1 MATPKK
7 LPSGNW
13 RIQVF
18 SHFDSNGKRVYKSF
32 TDKDKKK
39 VVRMAHEFQ
48 DNKDEYHD
56 TELTIAKA
64 LDDYISSKEGVL
76 SPSTIREYRR
86 MQAKAYDSIGT
97 MYVSRVT
104 SKDLQYFVSDLSRTR
119 SPKTVRNIY
128 SLLLATLSMHTD
140 KRYKVTLPQ
149 KEHIEYATPDDA
161 EVNILLDNAS
171 DKLKLC
177 IYLSAIGTLRRG
189 EICALKFS
197 DINYDINAIYIHADM
212 VQDKNKE
219 WVYKPIPKNNSSVRR
234 VILPKQI
241 IDMIGKGNPDD
252 YVIGWV
258 PGQITHR
265 FIYLRNKLGL
275 KCRFHD
281 LRHYSA
287 TIRMYMGIP
296 A

>member
-1 MATPKK
+1 
-7 LPSGNW
+7 
-13 RIQVF
+13 
-18 SHFDSNGKRVYKSF
+18 
-32 TDKDKKK
+32 
-39 VVRMAHEFQ
+39 
-48 DNKDEYHD
+48 
-56 TELTIAKA
+56 
-64 LDDYISSKEGVL
+64 
-76 SPSTIREYRR
+76 
-86 MQAKAYDSIGT
+86 
-97 MYVSRVT
+97 
-104 SKDLQYFVSDLSRTR
+104 
-119 SPKTVRNIY
+119 
-128 SLLLATLSMHTD
+128 MHTD

-149 KEHIEYATPDDA
+149 KEHIEYATPDDT

-197 DINYDINAIYIHADM
+197 DINYDMNAIYVHADM

-241 IDMIGKGNPDD
+241 IDMMGKGDPDD

-265 FIYLRNKLGL
+265 FIYLRSKLGL

-296 A
+296 LKEIQSIGGWSSTATLQKVYVNQLKSKSVEYIKKANQYFEENLLTGKEKDAK

>member
-7 LPSGNW
+7 LPSGSW

-18 SHFDSNGKRVYKSF
+18 SHFDANGKRIYKSF

-39 VVRMAHEFQ
+39 VIRMAHEFQ

-128 SLLLATLSMHTD
+128 NESARKPTTLGWWD
-140 KRYKVTLPQ
+140 
-149 KEHIEYATPDDA
+149 
-161 EVNILLDNAS
+161 
-171 DKLKLC
+171 
-177 IYLSAIGTLRRG
+177 
-189 EICALKFS
+189 
-197 DINYDINAIYIHADM
+197 
-212 VQDKNKE
+212 E
-219 WVYKPIPKNNSSVRR
+219 WR
-234 VILPKQI
+234 Q
-241 IDMIGKGNPDD
+241 
-252 YVIGWV
+252 
-258 PGQITHR
+258 
-265 FIYLRNKLGL
+265 F
-275 KCRFHD
+275 
-281 LRHYSA
+281 
-287 TIRMYMGIP
+287 
-296 A
+296 